1 MSSGSTSS
9 GGGTVSG
16 KVGVILPDTKSSAR
30 WQTKDQPTLEAAFKK
45 AGVDAIV
52 QNAQG
57 DAGQMTTIADQM
69 ITQGVKVL
77 AIVNLDNNSGAA
89 IEKNAASKGV
99 KTLDYDR
106 LTLGGSADAYIS
118 YDNIKVGELQGQG
131 LADCLGQ
138 GDKNIVYLNGS
149 PDDSNATDFAKGAH
163 NVLDK
168 ITSYKVVAEQAV
180 PKWDNQQA
188 ATIFQQMITK
198 TGGKI
203 DGVLAANDG
212 LGNAAI
218 SQLNGAKIPVTG
230 QDATVQGLQN
240 ILAGTQCMT
249 VFKDANKEAQALADA
264 AIALLKGE
272 KPATTGT
279 IKDSK
284 SGREVP
290 AVLLTPESITI
301 KNVQDVIKAGGQTAA
316 DVCKDQYAALCKANG
331 VS

>member
-1 MSSGSTSS
+1 M
-9 GGGTVSG
+9 
-16 KVGVILPDTKSSAR
+16 ILPDTKSSAR
-30 WQTKDQPTLEAAFKK
+30 WETKDKPTLEAYFKA

-57 DAGQMTTIADQM
+57 DAGQMATIADQM

-77 AIVNLDNNSGAA
+77 AIVNLDNNSGAS
-89 IEKNAASKGV
+89 IQQNAKAKGV

-118 YDNIKVGELQGQG
+118 FDNIKVGELQGQG
-131 LADCLGQ
+131 LADCLGA
-138 GDKNIVYLNGS
+138 GDKNIAFLNGS

-168 ITSYKVVAEQAV
+168 ITSYKKVAEQAV

-188 ATIFQQMITK
+188 ATIFQQMITA
-198 TGGKI
+198 TNGKI

-218 SQLNGAKIPVTG
+218 SQLGGAKVPVTG

-249 VFKDANKEAQALADA
+249 VFKDANLEAKALGDA
-264 AIALLKGE
+264 AIALLNGKT
-272 KPATTGT
+272 PATTGT

-290 AVLLTPESITI
+290 AVLLTPEAITI
-301 KNVQDVIKAGGQTAA
+301 KNVEDVIKAGGQSAA
-316 DVCKDQYAALCKANG
+316 DVCKDKFAALCKSNG